1 MLMVENST
9 KTKEVN
15 YEGQLSGF
23 IQDVN
28 LELSFEEKIK
38 SCIQQLSKDP
48 EDRTIE
54 SILNYSKTLRNL

>member
-1 MLMVENST
+1 MVENST

-15 YEGQLSGF
+15 YEGQLSGI

>member
-9 KTKEVN
+9 NIKEVN
-15 YEGQLSGF
+15 YEGQLSGI
-23 IQDVN
+23 IQDSN

-54 SILNYSKTLRNL
+54 NILNYSKTYRNL

>member
-1 MLMVENST
+1 MVENST

>member
-15 YEGQLSGF
+15 YEGQLSGI

-28 LELSFEEKIK
+28 LELLFEEKIK

>member
-1 MLMVENST
+1 MVENST

-15 YEGQLSGF
+15 YEGQLSSI

>member
-15 YEGQLSGF
+15 YEGQLSGI
-23 IQDVN
+23 IQDAN

-54 SILNYSKTLRNL
+54 NILNYSKTLRNL